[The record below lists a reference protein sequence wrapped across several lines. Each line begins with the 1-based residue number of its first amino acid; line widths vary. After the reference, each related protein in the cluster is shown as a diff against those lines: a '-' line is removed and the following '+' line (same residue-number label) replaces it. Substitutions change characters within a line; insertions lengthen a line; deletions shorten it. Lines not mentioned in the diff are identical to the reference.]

1 MQANDLLVR
10 QTLSGPS
17 PFQRAAQG
25 AVRKQ
30 PFSSV
35 NLIANPG
42 RILSLTRASNLLS
55 VEMRAMRNRL
65 FIVVALVAL
74 LGLQFADCASAMTQD
89 QQSMQCCGSMPC
101 DPSNQSHDCCKG
113 MVSSQSPSVLP
124 VAHVALHAPVIVVT
138 DVFASPQATPYA
150 AVSRLDFE
158 APQHSPPEL
167 YTLHSS
173 LLI

>member
-1 MQANDLLVR
+1 MCLESIWAM
-10 QTLSGPS
+10 S
-17 PFQRAAQG
+17 
-25 AVRKQ
+25 K
-30 PFSSV
+30 
-35 NLIANPG
+35 
-42 RILSLTRASNLLS
+42 RIL
-55 VEMRAMRNRL
+55 
-65 FIVVALVAL
+65 FVVALVAL

-89 QQSMQCCGSMPC
+89 QQSMQCCSSMPC

-124 VAHVALHAPVIVVT
+124 VAHLTLHVPVMVVS
-138 DVFASPQATPYA
+138 DVLASHQTTPYPE
-150 AVSRLDFE
+150 VSRLDFE

>member
-1 MQANDLLVR
+1 M
-10 QTLSGPS
+10 S
-17 PFQRAAQG
+17 
-25 AVRKQ
+25 K
-30 PFSSV
+30 
-35 NLIANPG
+35 
-42 RILSLTRASNLLS
+42 
-55 VEMRAMRNRL
+55 RL
-65 FIVVALVAL
+65 FIFVALVAL
-74 LGLQFADCASAMTQD
+74 LGLQFADCMSAATQD

-124 VAHVALHAPVIVVT
+124 VAHVTLHAPMMVVT
-138 DVFASPQATPYA
+138 DVLASVQAAPYA
-150 AVSRLDFE
+150 EVSRLDFE

>member
-1 MQANDLLVR
+1 M
-10 QTLSGPS
+10 S
-17 PFQRAAQG
+17 
-25 AVRKQ
+25 K
-30 PFSSV
+30 
-35 NLIANPG
+35 
-42 RILSLTRASNLLS
+42 RIL
-55 VEMRAMRNRL
+55 
-65 FIVVALVAL
+65 IVVALVAL

-124 VAHVALHAPVIVVT
+124 VAHVTLHAPVMVVT
-138 DVFASPQATPYA
+138 DVLASPQTTLYTE
-150 AVSRLDFE
+150 VSRLDFE